1 MRKFIFYVK
10 SEDKEHSTTI
20 KLDLEN
26 ELDSYYIS
34 LMAQMGY
41 IPLHITEQY
50 DEVSTYLY
58 RPTGII

>member
-1 MRKFIFYVK
+1 MKKFIFYVK
-10 SEDKEHSTTI
+10 SEDKEHSTTL

-26 ELDSYYIS
+26 ELDSHYIS

-41 IPLHITEQY
+41 IPLQITEQY
-50 DEVSTYLY
+50 GEVSTYLY